1 MQDIGTK
8 FANVC
13 DMQVSFSPGDSTVSA
28 AGRGAVS
35 LVQFDEHM
43 LQLTQP
49 LLLAFLRLEVGHDQ
63 QLEML
68 EEVAKANAE
77 TLHVAV
83 LDLSHDKRFRQVFNI
98 MGTPTY
104 IVLKKGQEL
113 DRMLGKA
120 DAGVLQ
126 TFLRQVLDFA

>member
-1 MQDIGTK
+1 M
-8 FANVC
+8 
-13 DMQVSFSPGDSTVSA
+13 
-28 AGRGAVS
+28 S

-63 QLEML
+63 QLEIL
-68 EEVAKANAE
+68 DEVAK
-77 TLHVAV
+77 THGDSLHVAV

-104 IVLKKGQEL
+104 ILLKKGQEL

-120 DAGVLQ
+120 DAPALQ
-126 TFLRQVLDFA
+126 AFLLQVLDSV